1 MRRMH
6 IWKAQDGQ
14 GDIASGKL
22 RDLLQRL
29 RLNPPKPP
37 QCMQEQNLLGR
48 ALQPLLR
55 LHMLFV
61 LRLQRLLG
69 LKLRQLL
76 LLGGLLVQDQLP
88 LWDVMLV
95 RMVLLRLLRLLRLL
109 LLLRPPHVLHG
120 SVPQESRK
128 ARRPRLR
135 YRWSLVSQLLTGQRA
150 IHCSESLWVTHQITA
165 SVRKG

>member
-1 MRRMH
+1 M
-6 IWKAQDGQ
+6 
-14 GDIASGKL
+14 
-22 RDLLQRL
+22 
-29 RLNPPKPP
+29 
-37 QCMQEQNLLGR
+37 
-48 ALQPLLR
+48 QPLLQ
-55 LHMLFV
+55 LHV
-61 LRLQRLLG
+61 WLQRLLG

-76 LLGGLLVQDQLP
+76 LLEGLLVQDQLP

-95 RMVLLRLLRLLRLL
+95 RMVLLRLLRLL

-150 IHCSESLWVTHQITA
+150 IHCSDSLWVTHQITA